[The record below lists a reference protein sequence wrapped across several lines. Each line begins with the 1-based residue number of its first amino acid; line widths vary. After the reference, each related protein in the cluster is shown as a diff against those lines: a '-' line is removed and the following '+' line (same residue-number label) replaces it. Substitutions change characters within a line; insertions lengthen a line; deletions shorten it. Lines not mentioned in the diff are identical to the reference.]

1 MTEELK
7 KSDGIVTLKR
17 YRLELSVWLD
27 QGEKTTELQF
37 ERRRIDQILSPFL
50 IDTPSELKKEVIKE
64 LCRTLMVLEGIEQ

>member
-50 IDTPSELKKEVIKE
+50 IDTPAELEKEVIKE
-64 LCRTLMVLEGIEQ
+64 LCRTLMVLEGIAQ